1 MKTIF
6 ESATHKMEVPDNAI
20 INDPSISERTWRD
33 SELLRT
39 DALMLLD
46 DYPKKSSLATYRAK
60 LRNYPTSENFP
71 HGERPTE

>member
-39 DALMLLD
+39 DNLMLLD
-46 DYPKKSSLATYRAK
+46 DYPQKGTLTTYREK
-60 LRNYPTSENFP
+60 LRHYPEDANFP
-71 HGERPTE
+71 HGDRPNL